1 MIIDLRMKRYKI
13 VGLLTGFLVLFLG
26 SCTEKSKKEAK
37 LLETI
42 TQIRKEYAPDKRTA
56 LFDVHTYIDTEKYIL
71 RGETN
76 MPEAA
81 EALKANLDK
90 QDIKYTSEIEILPS
104 KSLEGK
110 TQAVINISVANLRSN
125 PKHSAELATQAT
137 LGTPVKVFKKE
148 EDWYYIQTPDKYLS
162 WVDAGGIVLMDD
174 NQAQKWKS
182 TTKLI
187 YTQTAGY
194 SYQDSEVGQRVS
206 DLVAGDILEL
216 KGETEEFFE
225 VQYPD
230 GRKAFVSKE
239 ESEPYEGWLEKLDPS
254 QESLVAT
261 SKTLMGVPYLWG
273 GTSTKGMDCS
283 GFTKTI
289 FFLNGMV
296 IPRDASQQVNTGKA
310 IDSVKNFDKLKKG
323 DLLFFGRKAT
333 DSTSEKVV
341 HVGMWIGNNEFIHA
355 SEMVRISSMDKN
367 ADNYDKHN
375 HDRYLRS
382 KRILKENDDALI
394 SLVKNPVF
402 KD

>member
-1 MIIDLRMKRYKI
+1 M
-13 VGLLTGFLVLFLG
+13 V
-26 SCTEKSKKEAK
+26 SCTEKSKKEAQ
-37 LLETI
+37 LIESI
-42 TQIRKEYAPDKRTA
+42 SEVRKQYAPDKRTA
-56 LFDVHTYIDTEKYIL
+56 LFDVHVFTNTEKYIL
-71 RGETN
+71 KGESN
-76 MPEAA
+76 MPKAV
-81 EALKANLDK
+81 EALETKLKEEN
-90 QDIKYTSEIEILPS
+90 YVTYVNEIELLPS

-110 TQAVINISVANLRSN
+110 TQAVINLSVANLRSA

-137 LGTPVKVFKKE
+137 LGTPVKVYKKE
-148 EDWYYIQTPDKYLS
+148 GDWYYIQTPDKYLS
-162 WVDAGGIVLMDD
+162 WVDAGGVVLMDD
-174 NQAQKWKS
+174 NQYQTWKS
-182 TTKLI
+182 TQKLI

-194 SYQDSEVGQRVS
+194 SYQDTDYGQRVS
-206 DLVAGDILEL
+206 DLVAGDILKL
-216 KGETEEFFE
+216 IGETDEFFQ

-239 ESEPYEGWLEKLDPS
+239 EAESYEGWLEKLDPT
-254 QESLVAT
+254 QETLVST

-296 IPRDASQQVNTGKA
+296 IPRDASQQVHTGKA
-310 IDSVKNFDKLKKG
+310 IDSVKNFDKLQKG

-333 DSTSEKVV
+333 DSTAEKVV

-367 ADNYDKHN
+367 ADNYDEHN
-375 HDRYLRS
+375 HNRYLRS